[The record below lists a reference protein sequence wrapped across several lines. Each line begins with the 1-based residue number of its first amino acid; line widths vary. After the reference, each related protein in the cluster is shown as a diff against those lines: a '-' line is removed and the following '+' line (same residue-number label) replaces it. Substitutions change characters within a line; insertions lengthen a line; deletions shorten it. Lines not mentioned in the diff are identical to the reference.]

1 MTYYNTYLKDIL
13 NNNYVGIK
21 VPNEIV
27 QPYLNF
33 LKEEIGEDN
42 YVTYT
47 ENQQNRDRGD
57 YHITVLNVMEFN
69 KLNKE
74 LGMDKFVNSLDSVF
88 KYEID
93 DLKLKGVGTA
103 TKNENRAY
111 FIVCESEKLNA
122 IRTRYE
128 LEPRD
133 FHVTLGFK
141 YKDVFGVRKNEVMKK
156 SSKFLQLLAQEFY
169 KKDNWNFV
177 KKIENYN
184 SDLNAE
190 IIPLQITDTFVKVK
204 VDGDFMDIV
213 YMEEGEKFWIATKYS
228 ANKDLPR
235 LPETEIAKI
244 LKNK

>member
-13 NNNYVGIK
+13 NNNYIGIK
-21 VPNEIV
+21 IPNEIV

-42 YVTYT
+42 YALYT
-47 ENQQNRDRGD
+47 ENQQKRDRGD

-74 LGMDKFVNSLDSVF
+74 LGMDKFVNSLDAVF

-133 FHVTLGFK
+133 FHVTLGFQ

-156 SSKFLQLLAQEFY
+156 SSKFLQLLAQEYY
-169 KKDNWNFV
+169 KRENWNFI

-184 SDLNAE
+184 LDPNSE
-190 IIPLQITDTFVKVK
+190 VIPLKIEETFIKVK
-204 VDGDFMDIV
+204 VDGMFMDIA
-213 YMEEGEKFWIATKYS
+213 YLDDKFWIVTCYS
-228 ANKDLPR
+228 ANEDLPR
-235 LPETEIAKI
+235 LSETEIAKK